1 MVEPVEVDEAN
12 HAGKISTPVLS
23 SRSGCQQRGE
33 TKNTLPS
40 RAAGWLS
47 TALNVWWISQG
58 ESERSERSQI
68 EDVTNYSSNVAQGS
82 QAIDRPKPYT
92 QPRQRS
98 SYGHYS
104 ATQDRTTAGVQLGHI
119 THASVIQLVGI
130 LVLTLAKESYEAPDV
145 KAGEGPKTEQ
155 ISSGIILVV
164 GPRAAH
170 TRSLIQLK
178 PTNVGDASSNR
189 PLRRTPRHS
198 SNTYSE
204 PSSGQQ
210 QP

>member
-130 LVLTLAKESYEAPDV
+130 LVLVYWSVKQAHAGSEHISKPETPRRKHQGWESIGDKSTLA
-145 KAGEGPKTEQ
+145 
-155 ISSGIILVV
+155 
-164 GPRAAH
+164 H
-170 TRSLIQLK
+170 TSLRSLRGRAQ
-178 PTNVGDASSNR
+178 R
-189 PLRRTPRHS
+189 P
-198 SNTYSE
+198 
-204 PSSGQQ
+204 
-210 QP
+210 

>member
-104 ATQDRTTAGVQLGHI
+104 ATQDQFGDHTEYRRQAYEPYNVHMPAKVHTAG
-119 THASVIQLVGI
+119 SVGNQPSGTCRSWALTIYPEPTKDEA
-130 LVLTLAKESYEAPDV
+130 VLSAC
-145 KAGEGPKTEQ
+145 
-155 ISSGIILVV
+155 
-164 GPRAAH
+164 R
-170 TRSLIQLK
+170 
-178 PTNVGDASSNR
+178 
-189 PLRRTPRHS
+189 
-198 SNTYSE
+198 
-204 PSSGQQ
+204 
-210 QP
+210 

>member
-1 MVEPVEVDEAN
+1 MPDASEDNTDGTSMTIISADIAVMAVSRNKFIVVDDK
-12 HAGKISTPVLS
+12 GI
-23 SRSGCQQRGE
+23 
-33 TKNTLPS
+33 
-40 RAAGWLS
+40 
-47 TALNVWWISQG
+47 
-58 ESERSERSQI
+58 
-68 EDVTNYSSNVAQGS
+68 
-82 QAIDRPKPYT
+82 
-92 QPRQRS
+92 
-98 SYGHYS
+98 
-104 ATQDRTTAGVQLGHI
+104 RTVN
-119 THASVIQLVGI
+119 S
-130 LVLTLAKESYEAPDV
+130 SYEAPDV

>member
-104 ATQDRTTAGVQLGHI
+104 ATQDQFGDHTEYRRQA
-119 THASVIQLVGI
+119 
-130 LVLTLAKESYEAPDV
+130 YEH
-145 KAGEGPKTEQ
+145 
-155 ISSGIILVV
+155 IILVQP
-164 GPRAAH
+164 G
-170 TRSLIQLK
+170 
-178 PTNVGDASSNR
+178 NR
-189 PLRRTPRHS
+189 PTV
-198 SNTYSE
+198 YS
-204 PSSGQQ
+204 
-210 QP
+210 QPTELKVVHLSESKTGPK